1 MSVLLPLPEHVLKPL
16 ERLNQVYFSDNGR
29 TVEVLK
35 GDVVVEQ
42 GEECHRLYLVLEG
55 SLVAYRQAESVPG
68 TELPAEVA
76 TRKHEVFRAGPG
88 SYVCVQA
95 FFSRVFRSSN
105 EIVALEDT
113 RLAYVDDTTAAVEPE
128 IYGSFEHQFIPV
140 LIHELAAR
148 NMRIFTNVAAKEEA
162 QRLLSRAEMAA
173 TLGQLSAGI
182 AHELNNAVGVITRRT
197 EFVADHLEK
206 FLTEDNKYNSQL
218 FRYGYD
224 DTNFT
229 SASELRAIARK
240 WERELNLPQPAAKVL
255 AHIIPDT
262 KTLVKYGPDFV
273 KHVRNNYSFWEL
285 GHDMR
290 DLQVAAKHATGIVR
304 AVKLLGGGNSTRQE
318 GVDVRESVND
328 AMNLLT
334 NKLKHITVETELGPC
349 PTLTADLTEL
359 VQIWTNI
366 INNAY
371 DAMQQAQT
379 PNATVRICTSSF
391 HAEGHNLLPTEYVR
405 VSISNNGPAIPEEIH
420 EKIFN
425 PNFTTK
431 KLGLDFGLGLG
442 LSIVRRLV
450 DSYNG
455 TIELVSNE
463 TETTFTINLPTTQIN
478 GNN

>member
-1 MSVLLPLPEHVLKPL
+1 M
-16 ERLNQVYFSDNGR
+16 
-29 TVEVLK
+29 
-35 GDVVVEQ
+35 
-42 GEECHRLYLVLEG
+42 
-55 SLVAYRQAESVPG
+55 
-68 TELPAEVA
+68 
-76 TRKHEVFRAGPG
+76 
-88 SYVCVQA
+88 
-95 FFSRVFRSSN
+95 
-105 EIVALEDT
+105 
-113 RLAYVDDTTAAVEPE
+113 DDTTEAVEPE
-128 IYGSFEHQFIPV
+128 RYGSFEHQFIPV
-140 LIHELAAR
+140 LVHELAAR
-148 NMRIFTNVAAKEEA
+148 NMRIFVHASAKEEA
-162 QRLLSRAEMAA
+162 QRLLHRAEMAA

-197 EFVADHLEK
+197 EFVAGHLEK
-206 FLTEDNKYNSQL
+206 FLAEDNKYNSQL
-218 FRYGYD
+218 FRYGYE
-224 DTNFT
+224 DT
-229 SASELRAIARK
+229 E
-240 WERELNLPQPAAKVL
+240 
-255 AHIIPDT
+255 
-262 KTLVKYGPDFV
+262 TLVKFGPEFV

-318 GVDVRESVND
+318 AVDVRESVND

-334 NKLKHITVETELGPC
+334 NKLKHIRVETQLDAC
-349 PTLTADLTEL
+349 PLLTADLTEL

-379 PNATVRICTSSF
+379 PNPTVRISTESF

-455 TIELVSNE
+455 TIELISNE
-463 TETTFTINLPTTQIN
+463 TETTFSINLPTTQLH
-478 GNN
+478 GND